1 MKTTVTET
9 ESSKTTRQDFYYEIV
24 PNEHKPGEYNVRLHY
39 QKYGWYSYEQ
49 GWLFKTTV
57 TKYFHDKDQ
66 VEKFYDYSDNDW
78 DNELSFASVSEA
90 KKYITHINQTPERVY
105 VD

>member
-49 GWLFKTTV
+49 GWLF
-57 TKYFHDKDQ
+57 
-66 VEKFYDYSDNDW
+66 
-78 DNELSFASVSEA
+78 
-90 KKYITHINQTPERVY
+90 
-105 VD
+105 